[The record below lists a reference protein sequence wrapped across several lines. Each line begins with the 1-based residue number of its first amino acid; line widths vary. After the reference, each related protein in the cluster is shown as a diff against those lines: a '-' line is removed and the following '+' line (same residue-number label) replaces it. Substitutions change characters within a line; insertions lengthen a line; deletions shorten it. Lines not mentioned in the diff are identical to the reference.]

1 MTPEKIENIIAAY
14 LEAKQEE
21 SDAKKRKDALAALI
35 LAHAGVTKPEQT
47 AYFETAGFRVDITPR
62 KRDDIDRK
70 KLQTDFPD
78 IMAEYGKTSRWSQI
92 DAREKL
98 ATEAIPA
105 SA

>member
-1 MTPEKIENIIAAY
+1 MDINGIVAAY
-14 LEAKQEE
+14 LAAKAEE

-47 AYFETAGFRVDITPR
+47 AYFETDGFRVDISPR
-62 KRDDIDRK
+62 KREDIDRK
-70 KLQTDFPD
+70 KLQVDFPD

-98 ATEAIPA
+98 AAEAIPA